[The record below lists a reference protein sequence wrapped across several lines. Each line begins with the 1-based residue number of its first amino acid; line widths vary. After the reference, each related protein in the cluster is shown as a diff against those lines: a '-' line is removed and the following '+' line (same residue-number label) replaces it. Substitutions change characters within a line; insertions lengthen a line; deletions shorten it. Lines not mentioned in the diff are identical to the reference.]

1 MLFDLPNLTQPQIL
15 WVMVALQLGIYA
27 SIWQVVARLK
37 TDMVPA
43 MRLLALFNLALALCL
58 WLVALRGHA
67 PDALTRSP
75 ANVLGLVAFVALWGG
90 GLRLVGA
97 QPPRTEPWVL
107 LALGSFA
114 IVVLGLDPA
123 WGNQRVAV
131 NYVVLVWLILRAW
144 AMVRVPLRRHHA
156 AIATWLLTFA
166 AWLIS
171 GVLLTKAVGGVW
183 WGWPIELDRDQA
195 GSLLLPYLVL
205 ALCTL
210 LNSVLAY
217 VVVHN
222 ILLQMEALNRQDA
235 LTQLRNRRAFNEEL
249 DRCWHHWQRHEKG
262 FAVVCIDVDHFKR
275 VNDTFGHQVGDAVL
289 QQVAQA
295 MQRQVRPTDVLART
309 GGEEFVL
316 LVPDGFNEHLL
327 PLAERLRHTVAAS
340 VTTPDGMPVHVSL
353 GVAHCLPQDERAEMV
368 LSRADAALYTAKA
381 LGRNRLCVSDE
392 LLPLPV

>member
-1 MLFDLPNLTQPQIL
+1 MFFVWSNLTQPQIL

-131 NYVVLVWLILRAW
+131 NYVVLVWLILRA
-144 AMVRVPLRRHHA
+144 
-156 AIATWLLTFA
+156 
-166 AWLIS
+166 
-171 GVLLTKAVGGVW
+171 
-183 WGWPIELDRDQA
+183 
-195 GSLLLPYLVL
+195 
-205 ALCTL
+205 
-210 LNSVLAY
+210 
-217 VVVHN
+217 
-222 ILLQMEALNRQDA
+222 
-235 LTQLRNRRAFNEEL
+235 
-249 DRCWHHWQRHEKG
+249 
-262 FAVVCIDVDHFKR
+262 
-275 VNDTFGHQVGDAVL
+275 
-289 QQVAQA
+289 
-295 MQRQVRPTDVLART
+295 
-309 GGEEFVL
+309 
-316 LVPDGFNEHLL
+316 
-327 PLAERLRHTVAAS
+327 
-340 VTTPDGMPVHVSL
+340 
-353 GVAHCLPQDERAEMV
+353 
-368 LSRADAALYTAKA
+368 
-381 LGRNRLCVSDE
+381 
-392 LLPLPV
+392 

>member
-1 MLFDLPNLTQPQIL
+1 MLFDWPNLSQPQIL

-37 TDMVPA
+37 TDMSRA
-43 MRLLALFNLALALCL
+43 MWLMAVFNLALAMSL

-67 PDALTRSP
+67 PDGLTRSP
-75 ANVLGLVAFVALWGG
+75 ANVLGLVAFLALWDG

-97 QPPRTEPWVL
+97 RPPRVEPWAL
-107 LALGSFA
+107 LAVGSIA
-114 IVVLGLDPA
+114 IVVLGLNPA

-131 NYVVLVWLILRAW
+131 GYLVLVWLILRAW
-144 AMVRVPLRRHHA
+144 AMVRKPLRRRHA
-156 AIATWLLTFA
+156 AFANWLLTFA
-166 AWLIS
+166 AWLIA
-171 GVLLTKAVGGVW
+171 GVLSIKAVGAIG

-210 LNSVLAY
+210 LNSVMAY

-235 LTQLRNRRAFNEEL
+235 LTQLRNRRAFTEEL
-249 DRCWHHWQRHEKG
+249 DLCWHHWQRHRTV

-275 VNDTFGHQVGDAVL
+275 VNDTFGHQVGDRVL

-295 MQRQVRPTDVLART
+295 MQLQVRPTDVLART
-309 GGEEFVL
+309 GCEEFVL
-316 LVPDGFNEHLL
+316 LVPDGLAEQLL
-327 PLAERLRHTVAAS
+327 PLAERLRHSVAAS
-340 VTTPDGMPVHVSL
+340 VATPDGLPVQVSL
-353 GVAHCLPQDERAEMV
+353 GVAHCLPSDERADGV
-368 LSRADAALYTAKA
+368 VSRADTALYTAKA
-381 LGRNRLCVSDE
+381 LGRNRVCLAPE
-392 LLPLPV
+392 LLPPQA